1 MAVERLPSLRAPCSL
16 GWCRDAS
23 GYYKAAGPGGSRKI
37 REIGDGMIHGGRDVI
52 RPSRF
57 SHERDP
63 VLVWLLTCCTV
74 IFAMVVLG
82 GITRLTESGLSMVN
96 WHPVMGILPP
106 LGEQAWQTAFAEYQ
120 KYPEYQM
127 INLGMTLEAFKGIYW
142 MEYAHRMLGRA
153 IGVVFFVPYV
163 YFLVTHR
170 LGGALAARLA
180 IVFLLGALQGLLGW
194 YMVKSG
200 LVSDPDVSPYRLTAH
215 LGLAVVI
222 YAILLWLALGR
233 AARPHAFA
241 GGLTPAGLRRLAA
254 IVAGLVFLT
263 LLSGGFVAGNDA
275 GLAYNSFPL
284 MDGRLV
290 PRDYLLIE
298 PAWRNIF
305 ENVPSVQFD
314 HRVLAVTTV
323 AFALLLWARSLRIL
337 LEAGA
342 RSALHGLAL
351 AALVQFGLGIAT
363 LLAFV
368 PVSLGALH
376 QAGALLLLSA
386 ALWVNRALRPL

>member
-1 MAVERLPSLRAPCSL
+1 
-16 GWCRDAS
+16 
-23 GYYKAAGPGGSRKI
+23 
-37 REIGDGMIHGGRDVI
+37 MIHGGRSII
-52 RPSRF
+52 RQSKYL
-57 SHERDP
+57 HGRDP
-63 VLVWLLTCCTV
+63 VLIWLLTCCAV
-74 IFAMVVLG
+74 IFAMAVLG
-82 GITRLTESGLSMVN
+82 GITRLTDSGLSMVN

-106 LGEQAWQTAFAEYQ
+106 LGEQAWQATFAEYQ
-120 KYPEYQM
+120 KYPEYQKV
-127 INLGMTLEAFKGIYW
+127 NLGMTLEAFKGIYW
-142 MEYAHRMLGRA
+142 MEYAHRMLGRVV
-153 IGVVFFVPYV
+153 GVVFFVPFV
-163 YFLVTHR
+163 YFLLTRR
-170 LGGALAARLA
+170 LGAPLAAWLA

-200 LVSDPDVSPYRLTAH
+200 LVSDPGVSPYRLTAH
-215 LGLAVVI
+215 LGLAVAI

-241 GGLTPAGLRRLAA
+241 SDLTPGGLRRLAA

-263 LLSGGFVAGNDA
+263 VLSGGFVVGNDA

-298 PAWRNIF
+298 PIWRNIF
-305 ENVPSVQFD
+305 ESVPAVQFD
-314 HRVLAVTTV
+314 HRVLAVATV
-323 AFALLLWARSLRIL
+323 VLALLLWFRSLRTP

-342 RSALHGLAL
+342 RSALHSLAL
-351 AALVQFGLGIAT
+351 AALTQLGLGIAT
-363 LLAFV
+363 LLTFV

>member
-1 MAVERLPSLRAPCSL
+1 
-16 GWCRDAS
+16 
-23 GYYKAAGPGGSRKI
+23 
-37 REIGDGMIHGGRDVI
+37 MIHGGRSVI
-52 RPSRF
+52 RQSGNPYW
-57 SHERDP
+57 RDP
-63 VLVWLLTCCTV
+63 VLVWLVTCCAI

-82 GITRLTESGLSMVN
+82 GITRLTESGLSMVD

-106 LGEQAWQTAFAEYQ
+106 LDQQAWKAAFTEYQ
-120 KYPEYQM
+120 QFPEYQQV
-127 INLGMTLEAFKGIYW
+127 NLGMTLEAFKGIYW
-142 MEYAHRMLGRA
+142 MEYAHRMLGRF
-153 IGVVFFVPYV
+153 IGVIFFVPYV
-163 YFLVTHR
+163 YFLVTGR
-170 LGGALAARLA
+170 LAALLAARLA

-200 LVSDPDVSPYRLTAH
+200 LLSDPDVSPYRLTAH
-215 LGLAVVI
+215 LGLAVAI
-222 YAILLWLALGR
+222 YAVLLWLALGR
-233 AARPHAFA
+233 ASRPHAFA
-241 GGLTPAGLRRLAA
+241 SGLAPAGLRRLAG
-254 IVAGLVFLT
+254 IVAGFVFLT
-263 LLSGGFVAGNDA
+263 VLSGGFVAGNDA

-305 ENVPSVQFD
+305 ENVPAVQFD
-314 HRVLAVTTV
+314 HRVLAVVTV
-323 AFALLLWARSLRIL
+323 FFVLMLWGLSFRYL

-342 RSALHGLAL
+342 RSALNSLAIVAL
-351 AALVQFGLGIAT
+351 AQFGLGIVT

-386 ALWVNRALRPL
+386 AIWVNQALRAR

>member
-1 MAVERLPSLRAPCSL
+1 MAVGRPPSLRSPRSS
-16 GWCRDAS
+16 GWCRDAF
-23 GYYKAAGPGGSRKI
+23 GHYKALRPDAFRQI
-37 REIGDGMIHGGRDVI
+37 DTIGDGMIHGGRSVI
-52 RPSRF
+52 RQSGF
-57 SHERDP
+57 LHGHDP
-63 VLVWLLTCCTV
+63 VLVWLLTCCAV

-106 LGEQAWQTAFAEYQ
+106 LGEQAWQAAFSEYQ
-120 KYPEYQM
+120 KYPEYQKV
-127 INLGMTLEAFKGIYW
+127 NLGMTLEAFKGIYW

-163 YFLVTHR
+163 YFLLTRR
-170 LGGALAARLA
+170 LGGTLAARLA

-200 LVSDPDVSPYRLTAH
+200 LVSDPEVSPYRLTAH
-215 LGLAVVI
+215 LGLAVAI

-241 GGLTPAGLRRLAA
+241 SGLTPVGLRRLAA

-263 LLSGGFVAGNDA
+263 VLSGGFVAGNDA
-275 GLAYNSFPL
+275 GLAYNNFPL

-305 ENVPSVQFD
+305 ENVPAVQFD

-323 AFALLLWARSLRIL
+323 VLALLLWFRSLRTL

-351 AALVQFGLGIAT
+351 AALIQFGLGIAT
-363 LLAFV
+363 LLTSV

>member
-1 MAVERLPSLRAPCSL
+1 
-16 GWCRDAS
+16 
-23 GYYKAAGPGGSRKI
+23 
-37 REIGDGMIHGGRDVI
+37 MIHGGRSVI
-52 RPSRF
+52 RKSGF
-57 SHERDP
+57 SHGRDP
-63 VLVWLLTCCTV
+63 VLVWLLTCCAV
-74 IFAMVVLG
+74 IFAMIVLG
-82 GITRLTESGLSMVN
+82 GITRLTESGLSMVD

-106 LGEQAWQTAFAEYQ
+106 LGEQAWQAAFADYRL
-120 KYPEYQM
+120 YPEYQKV
-127 INLGMTLEAFKGIYW
+127 NLGMTLEAFKGIYW
-142 MEYAHRMLGRA
+142 MEYAHRMLGRV

-163 YFLVTHR
+163 YFLVTGR
-170 LGGALAARLA
+170 LGGPLAVRLA

-200 LVSDPDVSPYRLTAH
+200 LVSDPAVSPYRLTAH
-215 LGLAVVI
+215 LGLAVAI

-241 GGLTPAGLRRLAA
+241 RGFTPAGLRRLATV
-254 IVAGLVFLT
+254 VAALVFLT

-305 ENVPSVQFD
+305 ENVSAVQFD
-314 HRVLAVTTV
+314 HRVLAVITV
-323 AFALLLWARSLRIL
+323 VLALLLWASSLHTL

-342 RSALHGLAL
+342 RSALHSLAL
-351 AALVQFGLGIAT
+351 AALAQLGLGIAT
-363 LLAFV
+363 LLTFV

>member
-1 MAVERLPSLRAPCSL
+1 
-16 GWCRDAS
+16 
-23 GYYKAAGPGGSRKI
+23 
-37 REIGDGMIHGGRDVI
+37 MIHGGRSVI
-52 RPSRF
+52 RQSGF
-57 SHERDP
+57 SHGRDP
-63 VLVWLLTCCTV
+63 VLVWMVTCCAI

-82 GITRLTESGLSMVN
+82 GITRLTESGLSIVD

-106 LGEQAWQTAFAEYQ
+106 LDEQAWQAAFVEYQQFPEYQ
-120 KYPEYQM
+120 KV
-127 INLGMTLEAFKGIYW
+127 NLGMTLEAFKAIYW
-142 MEYAHRMLGRA
+142 MEYAHRMLGRV

-163 YFLVTHR
+163 YFLVTGR
-170 LGGALAARLA
+170 LAAPLAARLA

-194 YMVKSG
+194 YMIKSG

-215 LGLAVVI
+215 LGLAVAI
-222 YAILLWLALGR
+222 YAVLMWLALGR
-233 AARPHAFA
+233 ASRPHAFA
-241 GGLTPAGLRRLAA
+241 SGLAPAGLRRLA
-254 IVAGLVFLT
+254 VVVVGLVFLT
-263 LLSGGFVAGNDA
+263 VLSGGFVAGNDA

-284 MDGRLV
+284 MDGHLV

-305 ENVPSVQFD
+305 ENVPAVQFD
-314 HRVLAVTTV
+314 HRVLAVVTV
-323 AFALLLWARSLRIL
+323 VLVLLLWGLSLRHL

-342 RSALHGLAL
+342 RSALNSLAL
-351 AALVQFGLGIAT
+351 AALAQFGLGIAT

-386 ALWVNRALRPL
+386 VIWVNRALRPL

>member
-1 MAVERLPSLRAPCSL
+1 MFRQF
-16 GWCRDAS
+16 DA
-23 GYYKAAGPGGSRKI
+23 
-37 REIGDGMIHGGRDVI
+37 IGNGMIQGGHGVIGQGRV
-52 RPSRF
+52 
-57 SHERDP
+57 SHGRDP
-63 VLVWLLTCCTV
+63 VLVWLVTCCTIV
-74 IFAMVVLG
+74 FAMVILG
-82 GITRLTESGLSMVN
+82 GVTRLTESGLSMVD

-106 LGEQAWQTAFAEYQ
+106 FDEQAWLTAFADYQQFPEYQ
-120 KYPEYQM
+120 KV
-127 INLGMTLEAFKGIYW
+127 NLGMTLEAFKEIYW
-142 MEYAHRMLGRA
+142 MEYAHRMLGRV

-163 YFLVTHR
+163 YFLATRR
-170 LGGALAARLA
+170 LGGPLAARLA
-180 IVFLLGALQGLLGW
+180 VVFLLGALQGLLGW

-215 LGLAVVI
+215 LGLAVAI

-241 GGLTPAGLRRLAA
+241 SGLAPAGLRRLAM

-298 PAWRNIF
+298 PAWRNMF
-305 ENVPSVQFD
+305 ENVPAVQFD
-314 HRVLAVTTV
+314 HRVLALITV
-323 AFALLLWARSLRIL
+323 VLVLLLWALSLRPL

-342 RSALHGLAL
+342 RTALNSLAL
-351 AALVQFGLGIAT
+351 AGLIQFGLGIAT

-386 ALWVNRALRPL
+386 AIWVNRSLRPL